1 MPFAKGQ
8 SGNPGGGPKGCGRRK
23 ALAALD
29 RFLAKEE
36 SIAALVKYWA
46 DTLKTDPRQF
56 FNEIYKPLLPK
67 ESILELQGG
76 SEVGRGVLL
85 AIAQALNGE
94 TPDTETP
101 DDSRD
106 PGNPAS

>member
-1 MPFAKGQ
+1 MAWQKGQ
-8 SGNPGGGPKGCGRRK
+8 SGNPSGGSQPRGRRK
-23 ALAALD
+23 AIDALD
-29 RFLAKEE
+29 KLLAKEQ
-36 SIAALVKYWA
+36 SICALVKFW
-46 DTLKTDPRQF
+46 TDEIENNTRRF
-56 FNEIYKPLLPK
+56 CNEILKPILPK

-85 AIAQALNGE
+85 AIAKALNGE

-106 PGNPAS
+106 PGNPTG